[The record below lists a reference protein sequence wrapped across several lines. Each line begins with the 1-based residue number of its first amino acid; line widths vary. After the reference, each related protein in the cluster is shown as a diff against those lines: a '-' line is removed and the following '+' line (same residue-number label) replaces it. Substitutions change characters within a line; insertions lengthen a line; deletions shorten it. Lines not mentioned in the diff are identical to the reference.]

1 MGTLTCRC
9 GHYIKTANEG
19 TEGYSADFLPGK
31 SWGKLSDEI
40 LRNLYALVEAAKQ
53 GQTAAQWANVYM
65 SDKEGEES
73 LLLYYFYQEAFL
85 SFSRSMYQSEVC
97 QRIYLETGKRNE
109 FQSFAPESDDSQ
121 AILDSEN
128 YPVESD

>member
-19 TEGYSADFLPGK
+19 TEKYSADFIPEK
-31 SWGKLSDEI
+31 SWDKLSDEI
-40 LRNLYALVEAAKQ
+40 LRNLHALVEAVKQ
-53 GQTAAQWANVYM
+53 GQTAAQWANLSI
-65 SDKEGEES
+65 SDKESEEC

-85 SFSRSMYQSEVC
+85 SFSRSMYQCEVC

-109 FQSFAPESDDSQ
+109 FRSFAPESDDSQ